1 MNIIKIKFILSTNK
15 WIIAALACLILVV
28 VVILYSTFP
37 GSVNKTSLQNQ
48 PTPITIRPSVEP
60 TPLQNDPDAAYDAQ
74 QAVKLLETRTDIQER
89 KTFPDGTIEYLF
101 GASFSA
107 RPDIART
114 SDKEILFQRVAVS
127 PKYPLELSGFTNLY
141 GQPEKIVEGP
151 LFYGAGINTYIY
163 AKYGFA
169 VVASP
174 TTNNVLEEQMFPSM
188 TVDNYLQK
196 YKQFQ

>member
-1 MNIIKIKFILSTNK
+1 MNTIKIKFILSTNK

-28 VVILYSTFP
+28 VVILYSIFP
-37 GSVNKTSLQNQ
+37 KSVNKPDLQNQ
-48 PTPITIRPSVEP
+48 PTPAKTLPPEKP
-60 TPLQNDPDAAYDAQ
+60 TFQNDPDAAYDAQ
-74 QAVKLLETRTDIQER
+74 QAVRLLETRTDIQER

-107 RPDIART
+107 RPDLAKT

-127 PKYPLELSGFTNLY
+127 PEYPLALSDFTNLY
-141 GQPEKIVEGP
+141 GQPERIIEGP
-151 LFYGAGINTYIY
+151 IFYGVGINTYIY

-169 VVASP
+169 IVANP
-174 TTNNVLEEQMFPSM
+174 TTNNVLEEQIFSSM